1 MKNDGAESAHYVATI
16 TLGKSTIETF
26 EGDIE
31 AGASERVVRKVRIPS
46 TIDTGAYELRV
57 SLTNPNDGNLANNSS
72 SRELT
77 VYPVCATDEYEPN
90 DNILQATAL
99 VSSSIT
105 GTICFDDEDWFI
117 VGAEAKSASLKVSKS
132 WGLLKIAAYD
142 EQGTKI
148 AESNTGS
155 EVESIAF
162 ANAKYI
168 RVKGATSESFASY
181 ILKIGN

>member
-1 MKNDGAESAHYVATI
+1 M
-16 TLGKSTIETF
+16 
-26 EGDIE
+26 
-31 AGASERVVRKVRIPS
+31 
-46 TIDTGAYELRV
+46 
-57 SLTNPNDGNLANNSS
+57 
-72 SRELT
+72 
-77 VYPVCATDEYEPN
+77 
-90 DNILQATAL
+90 
-99 VSSSIT
+99 SSSIT